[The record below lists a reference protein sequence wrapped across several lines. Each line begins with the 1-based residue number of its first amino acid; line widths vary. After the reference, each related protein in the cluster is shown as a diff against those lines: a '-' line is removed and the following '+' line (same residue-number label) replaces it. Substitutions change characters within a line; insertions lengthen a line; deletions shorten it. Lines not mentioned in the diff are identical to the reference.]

1 MTWPISASRPCWDID
16 ALKLAAPALGPAII
30 PVAGAAAVARL
41 LPEIRAGA
49 PAQTTMTRVFAS
61 ERRDG
66 GWLGR
71 ELARW
76 QWLTGRPRGL
86 CSAGFPS
93 GCATSVAMVS
103 VLRLQLPPVDPCMRF
118 SRTRLTDVLH
128 RRCSV

>member
-1 MTWPISASRPCWDID
+1 VLLVLGC
-16 ALKLAAPALGPAII
+16 ALAPVSLVAVWTHNQVSDTDRFVETVGPLIADPSVQQAL
-30 PVAGAAAVARL
+30 
-41 LPEIRAGA
+41 
-49 PAQTTMTRVFAS
+49 TDRVTSTVFQYVDVEAL
-61 ERRDG
+61 G